1 MVTQVQMLQVLYRTI
16 CQNAK
21 YALADTMA
29 YIQVTLYNVKY
40 WKHFIVLGHKEVE
53 QKLSAICSKYDLN
66 KLMFIA
72 QVFEAWCHGVESIV
86 CSSRIFGT
94 TNAGQVM

>member
-40 WKHFIVLGHKEVE
+40 
-53 QKLSAICSKYDLN
+53 
-66 KLMFIA
+66 
-72 QVFEAWCHGVESIV
+72 
-86 CSSRIFGT
+86 
-94 TNAGQVM
+94 